1 MEFDLIKEPIQ
12 KSINYAMEL
21 INQFNEE
28 NPEEIKIENP
38 QINFIFENTL
48 KTKEIQFFINKY
60 KAMFEKNLNAFNSL
74 YKKKGLLNEILLVA
88 KKINRDLNTLNSRM
102 ENLKSNVFQKGLKGL
117 RNDKL
122 KELKKLIAV
131 DIKKYNEE
139 RDKFMKEFKRRNMEI
154 LSILNTYLYLLIKLI
169 KNIKKLSETINIGF
183 NEFNESSTVFVNNN
197 GIKTGKYVI
206 TEEYRQFA
214 LITSEIKNIFIFMEK
229 TSKKRAEEYLKKL
242 KGFDENLKTKY
253 NEIYQKINQFRE
265 NIKYDKVK
273 INNLSLGF
281 EEIAVINDDCSK
293 LEKEMSNFHE
303 KIKENYKDVDSL
315 EKEFRVD
322 LLIILDTTSSMGYF
336 IDKFKFQFLQIIQD
350 IRKEIPE
357 AIVYVGLIGYKDIF
371 DKELGDDYLDYD
383 FTTNYEKLKNK
394 IEEIEPDGGI
404 DIPEDIPGAFQL
416 AFDKIGRTWK
426 GNTKIAILIT
436 DSPCHG
442 VDFHNLNQNNDEQR
456 DEYPNGDPENRDI
469 KELVRKFVK
478 NKISLFCLELNKMT
492 EKMYGIFKKVYE
504 GVRPPEAKFEF
515 SIEKDLTDYK
525 FMEKIQ
531 KLFNY
536 NLDELRND
544 FNRKHNNNNI
554 ININNEDN
562 KKSNSKD
569 LIDVKRKK

>member
-48 KTKEIQFFINKY
+48 KTKEIKFFINKY
-60 KAMFEKNLNAFNSL
+60 KAMFEKNLNAFYSL
-74 YKKKGLLNEILLVA
+74 YKKKSLLNEILLVA

-183 NEFNESSTVFVNNN
+183 HEFNESSTVFVNNN

-265 NIKYDKVK
+265 NIKYDKVE

-293 LEKEMSNFHE
+293 LEKEMSNIHE

-544 FNRKHNNNNI
+544 FNRKQNNNI

-562 KKSNSKD
+562 KNSNSKD

>member
-38 QINFIFENTL
+38 QINFMFENTL
-48 KTKEIQFFINKY
+48 KTKEIQFFITKY
-60 KAMFEKNLNAFNSL
+60 RAMFETNLNAFNSL

-183 NEFNESSTVFVNNN
+183 DEFNESSTVFVNNN

-293 LEKEMSNFHE
+293 LEKEMSNIHE
-303 KIKENYKDVDSL
+303 KIIENYKDVDSL

-544 FNRKHNNNNI
+544 FNRKQNNNI

>member
-38 QINFIFENTL
+38 QINFKFENTL
-48 KTKEIQFFINKY
+48 KTKEIQFFIKKY
-60 KAMFEKNLNAFNSL
+60 KAMFETNLNAFNSL
-74 YKKKGLLNEILLVA
+74 YKKKDLLNEILIVA

-183 NEFNESSTVFVNNN
+183 DEFNKSSTVFVDNN

-265 NIKYDKVK
+265 NIKYEKVN
-273 INNLSLGF
+273 INDLSLGF

-293 LEKEMSNFHE
+293 LEKEMSNIHE

-544 FNRKHNNNNI
+544 FNRKQNNNI

-562 KKSNSKD
+562 KNSNSKD

>member
-48 KTKEIQFFINKY
+48 KTKEIKFFINKY

-74 YKKKGLLNEILLVA
+74 YKKKSLLNEILLVA

-183 NEFNESSTVFVNNN
+183 HEFNESSTVFVNNN

-492 EKMYGIFKKVYE
+492 EKMFGIFKKVYE

-544 FNRKHNNNNI
+544 FNRKQNNNI

>member
-48 KTKEIQFFINKY
+48 KTKEIKFFINKY

-74 YKKKGLLNEILLVA
+74 YKKKDLLNEILLVA

-183 NEFNESSTVFVNNN
+183 DEFNKSSTVFVDNN

-229 TSKKRAEEYLKKL
+229 TSKKRAKEYLKKL

-265 NIKYDKVK
+265 NIKYDEVK
-273 INNLSLGF
+273 TKNLSLGF

-293 LEKEMSNFHE
+293 LEKEMSNIHE

-504 GVRPPEAKFEF
+504 GVLPPEAKFEF

-544 FNRKHNNNNI
+544 FNMKHNNNI

-562 KKSNSKD
+562 KNSNSKD

>member
-28 NPEEIKIENP
+28 NPEEIKLENP

-48 KTKEIQFFINKY
+48 KTKEIKFFIKKY
-60 KAMFEKNLNAFNSL
+60 QAMFETNLNAFSL

-88 KKINRDLNTLNSRM
+88 KKINRDLNTLNNRM

-183 NEFNESSTVFVNNN
+183 HEFNESSTVFVNNN

-293 LEKEMSNFHE
+293 LEKEMSNIHE

-544 FNRKHNNNNI
+544 FNRKQNNNI

-562 KKSNSKD
+562 KNSNSKD

>member
-48 KTKEIQFFINKY
+48 KTKEIKFFINKY

-74 YKKKGLLNEILLVA
+74 YKKKDLLNEILLVA

-183 NEFNESSTVFVNNN
+183 HEFNESSTVFVNNN

-293 LEKEMSNFHE
+293 LEKEMSNIHE

-544 FNRKHNNNNI
+544 FNRKQNNNI

-562 KKSNSKD
+562 KNSNSKD

>member
-48 KTKEIQFFINKY
+48 KTKEIKFFINKY

-265 NIKYDKVK
+265 NIKYDEVK
-273 INNLSLGF
+273 TKNLSLGF

-525 FMEKIQ
+525 FREKIQ

>member
-48 KTKEIQFFINKY
+48 KTKEIKFFINKY

-183 NEFNESSTVFVNNN
+183 HEFNESSTVFVNNN

-544 FNRKHNNNNI
+544 FNRKQNNNI

-562 KKSNSKD
+562 KNSNSKD

>member
-48 KTKEIQFFINKY
+48 KTKEIKFFINKY

-74 YKKKGLLNEILLVA
+74 YKKKSLLNEILLVA

-183 NEFNESSTVFVNNN
+183 DEFNKSSTVFVDNN

-293 LEKEMSNFHE
+293 LEKEMSNIHE

-544 FNRKHNNNNI
+544 FNRKQNNNI

-562 KKSNSKD
+562 KNSNSKD

>member
-48 KTKEIQFFINKY
+48 KTKEIKFFINKY

-74 YKKKGLLNEILLVA
+74 YKKKSLLNEILLVA

-183 NEFNESSTVFVNNN
+183 HEFNESSTVFVNNN

-265 NIKYDKVK
+265 NIKYDKVE

-293 LEKEMSNFHE
+293 LEKEMSNIHE

-544 FNRKHNNNNI
+544 FNRKQNNNI

-569 LIDVKRKK
+569 LIDMKRKK

>member
-28 NPEEIKIENP
+28 NPEEIKLENP

-48 KTKEIQFFINKY
+48 KTKEIKFFINKY

-74 YKKKGLLNEILLVA
+74 YKKKDLLNEILLVA

-183 NEFNESSTVFVNNN
+183 HEFNESSTVFVNNN

-293 LEKEMSNFHE
+293 LEKEMSNIHE

-544 FNRKHNNNNI
+544 FNRKQNNNI

-562 KKSNSKD
+562 KNSNSKD

>member
-48 KTKEIQFFINKY
+48 KTKEIQFFIKKY

-74 YKKKGLLNEILLVA
+74 YKEKGLLNEILLVA
-88 KKINRDLNTLNSRM
+88 KKINRDLNSLNNRM

-183 NEFNESSTVFVNNN
+183 HEFNESSTVFVNNN

-265 NIKYDKVK
+265 NIKYDKVE

-293 LEKEMSNFHE
+293 LEKEMSNIHE

-544 FNRKHNNNNI
+544 FNRKQNNNI

-562 KKSNSKD
+562 KNSNSKD

>member
-28 NPEEIKIENP
+28 NPEEIKLENP

-48 KTKEIQFFINKY
+48 KTEEIQFFIKKY
-60 KAMFEKNLNAFNSL
+60 RAMFETNLNAFNSL
-74 YKKKGLLNEILLVA
+74 YKKKDLLNEILLVA
-88 KKINRDLNTLNSRM
+88 KKINRDLNSLNNRM

-265 NIKYDKVK
+265 NIKYDEVK
-273 INNLSLGF
+273 TKNLSLGF

-293 LEKEMSNFHE
+293 LEKEMSNIHE

>member
-48 KTKEIQFFINKY
+48 KTKEIQFFIKKY
-60 KAMFEKNLNAFNSL
+60 RAMFEANLNAFNSL
-74 YKKKGLLNEILLVA
+74 YKKKGLLKEILLVA

-183 NEFNESSTVFVNNN
+183 DEFNKSSTVFVDNN

-293 LEKEMSNFHE
+293 LEKEMSNIHE

-544 FNRKHNNNNI
+544 FNRKQSNNI

-562 KKSNSKD
+562 KNSNSKD

>member
-48 KTKEIQFFINKY
+48 KTKEIKFFINKY

-183 NEFNESSTVFVNNN
+183 DEFNKSSTVFVDNN

-293 LEKEMSNFHE
+293 LEKEMSNIHE

-492 EKMYGIFKKVYE
+492 EKMYGIFKKIYE

-544 FNRKHNNNNI
+544 FNMKHNNNI

>member
-48 KTKEIQFFINKY
+48 KTKEIKFFINKY

-74 YKKKGLLNEILLVA
+74 YKKKGFFNEILLVA

-183 NEFNESSTVFVNNN
+183 DEFNESSTVFVDNN

-293 LEKEMSNFHE
+293 LEKEMSNIHE

-525 FMEKIQ
+525 CMEKIQ

-544 FNRKHNNNNI
+544 FNRKQNNNI

>member
-28 NPEEIKIENP
+28 NPEEIKLLNP

-74 YKKKGLLNEILLVA
+74 YKKKGSLNEILLVA
-88 KKINRDLNTLNSRM
+88 KKINRDLNTLNNHM

-183 NEFNESSTVFVNNN
+183 HEFNESSTVFVNNN

-293 LEKEMSNFHE
+293 LEKEMSNIHE

>member
-38 QINFIFENTL
+38 QINFKFENTL
-48 KTKEIQFFINKY
+48 KTKEIKFFIKKY
-60 KAMFEKNLNAFNSL
+60 QAMFETNLNAFSL

-183 NEFNESSTVFVNNN
+183 HEFNESSTVFVNNN

-293 LEKEMSNFHE
+293 LEKEMSNIHE

-544 FNRKHNNNNI
+544 FNRKQNNNI

-562 KKSNSKD
+562 KNSNSKD

>member
-48 KTKEIQFFINKY
+48 KTKEIKFFIKKY
-60 KAMFEKNLNAFNSL
+60 RAMFEANLNAFNSL

-183 NEFNESSTVFVNNN
+183 DEFNKSSTVFVNNN

-253 NEIYQKINQFRE
+253 NEIYQEINQFRE

-544 FNRKHNNNNI
+544 FNRKQNNNI

>member
-48 KTKEIQFFINKY
+48 KTKEIKFFIKKY
-60 KAMFEKNLNAFNSL
+60 QAMFETNLNAFSL

-88 KKINRDLNTLNSRM
+88 KKINRDLNTLNSCM

-139 RDKFMKEFKRRNMEI
+139 RDKFMKEFKRRNLEI

-183 NEFNESSTVFVNNN
+183 HEFNESSTVFVNNN

-442 VDFHNLNQNNDEQR
+442 VDFHNLDQNNDEQR

-492 EKMYGIFKKVYE
+492 EKMYGIFKKIYE

-544 FNRKHNNNNI
+544 FNRKQNNNI

>member
-48 KTKEIQFFINKY
+48 KTKEIKFFINKY

-74 YKKKGLLNEILLVA
+74 YKKKDLLNEILLVA

-183 NEFNESSTVFVNNN
+183 HEFNESSTVFVNNN

-265 NIKYDKVK
+265 NIKYEKVD
-273 INNLSLGF
+273 INDLSLGF

-293 LEKEMSNFHE
+293 LEKEMSNIHE

-544 FNRKHNNNNI
+544 FNRKQNNNI

-562 KKSNSKD
+562 KNSNSKD

>member
-48 KTKEIQFFINKY
+48 KTKEIKFFINKY

-74 YKKKGLLNEILLVA
+74 YKKKSLLNEILLVA

-183 NEFNESSTVFVNNN
+183 HEFNESSTVFVNNN

-265 NIKYDKVK
+265 NIKYEKVN
-273 INNLSLGF
+273 INDLSLGF

-293 LEKEMSNFHE
+293 LEKEMSNIHE

-544 FNRKHNNNNI
+544 FNRKQNNNI

-562 KKSNSKD
+562 KNSNSKD

>member
-28 NPEEIKIENP
+28 NPEEIKLENP

-48 KTKEIQFFINKY
+48 KTEEIQFFIKKY
-60 KAMFEKNLNAFNSL
+60 RAMFETNLNAFNSL
-74 YKKKGLLNEILLVA
+74 YKKKDLLNEILLVA
-88 KKINRDLNTLNSRM
+88 KKINRDLNSLNNRM

-183 NEFNESSTVFVNNN
+183 DEFNKSSTVFVDNN

-229 TSKKRAEEYLKKL
+229 TSKKRAKEYLKKL

-265 NIKYDKVK
+265 NIKYDEVK
-273 INNLSLGF
+273 TKNLSLGF

-293 LEKEMSNFHE
+293 LEKEMSNIHE

>member
-38 QINFIFENTL
+38 QINFKFENTL
-48 KTKEIQFFINKY
+48 KTKEIKFFIKKY
-60 KAMFEKNLNAFNSL
+60 QAMFETNLNAFSL

-183 NEFNESSTVFVNNN
+183 DEFNKSSTVFVNNN

-293 LEKEMSNFHE
+293 LEKEMSNIHE

-544 FNRKHNNNNI
+544 FNRKQNNNI

>member
-48 KTKEIQFFINKY
+48 KTKEIKFFINKY

-183 NEFNESSTVFVNNN
+183 DEFNKSSTVFVDNN

-229 TSKKRAEEYLKKL
+229 TSKKRAKEYLKKL
-242 KGFDENLKTKY
+242 QGFDENLKTKY

-265 NIKYDKVK
+265 NIKYDEVK
-273 INNLSLGF
+273 TKNLSLGF

-293 LEKEMSNFHE
+293 LEKEMSNIHE

-504 GVRPPEAKFEF
+504 GVLPPEAKFEF

-544 FNRKHNNNNI
+544 FNMKHNNNI

>member
-48 KTKEIQFFINKY
+48 KTKEIKFFIKKY
-60 KAMFEKNLNAFNSL
+60 QAMFETNLNAFSL

-88 KKINRDLNTLNSRM
+88 KKINRDLNTLNNHM

-293 LEKEMSNFHE
+293 LEKEMSNIHE

-544 FNRKHNNNNI
+544 FNRKQNNNI

-562 KKSNSKD
+562 KNSNSKD

>member
-1 MEFDLIKEPIQ
+1 MSSEIEIDLNDNEYQNGNEYWLHYQESIYVE
-12 KSINYAMEL
+12 KSIGKYIGKIQEEETKKI
-21 INQFNEE
+21 INNVIKFTEADDLRSFKNLFDKLVA
-28 NPEEIKIENP
+28 IKID
-38 QINFIFENTL
+38 F
-48 KTKEIQFFINKY
+48 
-60 KAMFEKNLNAFNSL
+60 
-74 YKKKGLLNEILLVA
+74 
-88 KKINRDLNTLNSRM
+88 
-102 ENLKSNVFQKGLKGL
+102 
-117 RNDKL
+117 
-122 KELKKLIAV
+122 
-131 DIKKYNEE
+131 
-139 RDKFMKEFKRRNMEI
+139 
-154 LSILNTYLYLLIKLI
+154 
-169 KNIKKLSETINIGF
+169 
-183 NEFNESSTVFVNNN
+183 
-197 GIKTGKYVI
+197 
-206 TEEYRQFA
+206 
-214 LITSEIKNIFIFMEK
+214 
-229 TSKKRAEEYLKKL
+229 
-242 KGFDENLKTKY
+242 
-253 NEIYQKINQFRE
+253 
-265 NIKYDKVK
+265 
-273 INNLSLGF
+273 LGF

-293 LEKEMSNFHE
+293 LEKEMSNIHE

-544 FNRKHNNNNI
+544 FNRKQNNNI

-562 KKSNSKD
+562 KNSNSKD

>member
-48 KTKEIQFFINKY
+48 KTKEIKFFIKKY
-60 KAMFEKNLNAFNSL
+60 QAMFETNLNAFSL

-183 NEFNESSTVFVNNN
+183 DEFNKSSTVFVNNN

-265 NIKYDKVK
+265 NIKYEKVD
-273 INNLSLGF
+273 INDLSLGF

-293 LEKEMSNFHE
+293 LEKEMSNIHE

-544 FNRKHNNNNI
+544 FNRKQNNNI

-562 KKSNSKD
+562 KNSNSKD

>member
-48 KTKEIQFFINKY
+48 KTKEIKFFIKKY
-60 KAMFEKNLNAFNSL
+60 QAMFETNLNAFSL

-183 NEFNESSTVFVNNN
+183 HEFNESSTVFVNNN

-293 LEKEMSNFHE
+293 LEKEMSNIHE

-544 FNRKHNNNNI
+544 FNRKQNNNI

-562 KKSNSKD
+562 KNSNSKD

>member
-38 QINFIFENTL
+38 QINFKFENTL
-48 KTKEIQFFINKY
+48 KTKEIKFFINKY

-74 YKKKGLLNEILLVA
+74 YKKKVLLNEILLVA

-265 NIKYDKVK
+265 NIKYEKVD
-273 INNLSLGF
+273 INDLSLGF

-544 FNRKHNNNNI
+544 FNRKQNNNI

-562 KKSNSKD
+562 KNSNSKD

>member
-48 KTKEIQFFINKY
+48 KTKEIKFFIKKY
-60 KAMFEKNLNAFNSL
+60 QAMFETNLNAFSL

-88 KKINRDLNTLNSRM
+88 KKINRDLNTLNNRM

-183 NEFNESSTVFVNNN
+183 HEFNESSTVFVNNN

-293 LEKEMSNFHE
+293 LEKEMSNIHE

-544 FNRKHNNNNI
+544 FNRKQNNNI

-562 KKSNSKD
+562 KNSNSKD

>member
-48 KTKEIQFFINKY
+48 KTKEIKFFINKY

-74 YKKKGLLNEILLVA
+74 YKKKSLLNEILLVA

-183 NEFNESSTVFVNNN
+183 HEFNESSTVFVNNN

-265 NIKYDKVK
+265 NIKYEKVD
-273 INNLSLGF
+273 INDLSLGF

-293 LEKEMSNFHE
+293 LEKEMSNIHE

-544 FNRKHNNNNI
+544 FNRKQNNNI

-562 KKSNSKD
+562 KNSNSKD

>member
-1 MEFDLIKEPIQ
+1 M
-12 KSINYAMEL
+12 
-21 INQFNEE
+21 
-28 NPEEIKIENP
+28 
-38 QINFIFENTL
+38 
-48 KTKEIQFFINKY
+48 
-60 KAMFEKNLNAFNSL
+60 
-74 YKKKGLLNEILLVA
+74 V
-88 KKINRDLNTLNSRM
+88 
-102 ENLKSNVFQKGLKGL
+102 
-117 RNDKL
+117 
-122 KELKKLIAV
+122 
-131 DIKKYNEE
+131 
-139 RDKFMKEFKRRNMEI
+139 
-154 LSILNTYLYLLIKLI
+154 
-169 KNIKKLSETINIGF
+169 
-183 NEFNESSTVFVNNN
+183 
-197 GIKTGKYVI
+197 
-206 TEEYRQFA
+206 
-214 LITSEIKNIFIFMEK
+214 
-229 TSKKRAEEYLKKL
+229 

-293 LEKEMSNFHE
+293 LEKEMSNIHE

-544 FNRKHNNNNI
+544 FNRKQNNNI

-562 KKSNSKD
+562 KNSNSKD

>member
-28 NPEEIKIENP
+28 NPEEIKLENP

-48 KTKEIQFFINKY
+48 KTEEIQFFIKKY
-60 KAMFEKNLNAFNSL
+60 RAMFETNLNAFNSL
-74 YKKKGLLNEILLVA
+74 YKKKDLLNEILLVA

-183 NEFNESSTVFVNNN
+183 DEFNKSSTVFVDNN

-229 TSKKRAEEYLKKL
+229 TSKKRAKEYLKKL

-293 LEKEMSNFHE
+293 LEKEMSNIHE

-544 FNRKHNNNNI
+544 FNRKQNNNI

>member
-525 FMEKIQ
+525 FREKIQ

>member
-38 QINFIFENTL
+38 QINFKFENTL
-48 KTKEIQFFINKY
+48 KTKEIKFFIKKY
-60 KAMFEKNLNAFNSL
+60 QAMFETNLNAFSL

-183 NEFNESSTVFVNNN
+183 HEFNESSTVFVNNN

-293 LEKEMSNFHE
+293 LEKEMSNIHE

-544 FNRKHNNNNI
+544 FNRKQNNNI

>member
-48 KTKEIQFFINKY
+48 KTKEIKFFINKY

-74 YKKKGLLNEILLVA
+74 YKKKDLLNEILLVA

-183 NEFNESSTVFVNNN
+183 HEFNESSTVFVNNN

-206 TEEYRQFA
+206 MEEYRQFA

-293 LEKEMSNFHE
+293 LEKEMSNIHE

-525 FMEKIQ
+525 FREKIQ

-544 FNRKHNNNNI
+544 FNRKQNNNI

-562 KKSNSKD
+562 KNSNSKD

>member
-48 KTKEIQFFINKY
+48 KTKEIKFFIKKY
-60 KAMFEKNLNAFNSL
+60 QAMFETNLNAFSL

-88 KKINRDLNTLNSRM
+88 KKINRDLNTLNNRM

-183 NEFNESSTVFVNNN
+183 HEFNESSTVFVNNN

-265 NIKYDKVK
+265 NIKYEKVD
-273 INNLSLGF
+273 INDLSLGF

-293 LEKEMSNFHE
+293 LEKEMSNIHE

-544 FNRKHNNNNI
+544 FNRKQNNNI

-562 KKSNSKD
+562 KNSNSKD

>member
-48 KTKEIQFFINKY
+48 KTKEIKFFINKY

-74 YKKKGLLNEILLVA
+74 YKKKSLLNEILLVA

-183 NEFNESSTVFVNNN
+183 HEFNESSTVFVNNN

-214 LITSEIKNIFIFMEK
+214 LITSEIKNIFIYMEK

-265 NIKYDKVK
+265 NIKYDKVE

-293 LEKEMSNFHE
+293 LEKEMSNIHE

-544 FNRKHNNNNI
+544 FNRKQNNNI

-562 KKSNSKD
+562 KNSNSKD